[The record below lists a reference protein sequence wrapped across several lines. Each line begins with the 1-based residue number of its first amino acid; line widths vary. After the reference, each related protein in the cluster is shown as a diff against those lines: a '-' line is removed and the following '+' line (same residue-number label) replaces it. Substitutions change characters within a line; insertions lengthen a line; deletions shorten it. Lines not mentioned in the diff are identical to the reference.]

1 MTDRPPRRILHRL
14 GTTLLVAGMAT
25 GSLGQRGHQATG
37 DFMLDR
43 SVTIV
48 VSSDEPQ
55 PVRLAA
61 EDLAGDFAEVLGTR
75 PNIVTRVEDA
85 AARLLTGIWSLIGKR
100 VGFFRALLPVAAATF
115 VGIIPCSSSA
125 GAVSGRQVG

>member
-1 MTDRPPRRILHRL
+1 MTDRPPRRILQRL
-14 GTTLLVAGMAT
+14 GTTLVVAGMAS

-61 EDLAGDFAEVLGTR
+61 EDLAGDFAEGAGHEAEYR
-75 PNIVTRVEDA
+75 H
-85 AARLLTGIWSLIGKR
+85 ARGGC
-100 VGFFRALLPVAAATF
+100 G
-115 VGIIPCSSSA
+115 A
-125 GAVSGRQVG
+125 GSRSW